1 VIDPGHG
8 GDDIGVK
15 GGSTIEK
22 TVTLEVARRVKTL
35 IEARLGLRV
44 VLTREEDRAVPLDE
58 RASLANNN
66 KADLF
71 VSLHGNASFVP
82 SLSGAEVFYL
92 AVDEEVDAV
101 RRAAQA
107 DSVALPV
114 LGGGT
119 RTIDVVRWDMA
130 QARHL
135 ESSAVLARL
144 LEEELRTRVPMGP
157 RPVQR
162 APLRVLVA
170 ANMPAVLLEM
180 AYLTNAQQAQQ
191 AASAEFQT
199 AVAQALYEMVLRFRA
214 HLEGAP

>member
-1 VIDPGHG
+1 
-8 GDDIGVK
+8 
-15 GGSTIEK
+15 
-22 TVTLEVARRVKTL
+22 
-35 IEARLGLRV
+35 
-44 VLTREEDRAVPLDE
+44 
-58 RASLANNN
+58 
-66 KADLF
+66 
-71 VSLHGNASFVP
+71 
-82 SLSGAEVFYL
+82 VFYL